1 MLRGKNW
8 LVMKVCPLLHPCKEG
23 AAILPGENGSR
34 ATRPPLRTNSTQ
46 LIGYRVRSRDVGTTL
61 KSRQFPSAAFHKG
74 PFPYLT
80 GPAVSHVEL
89 SRL

>member
-1 MLRGKNW
+1 MGVEGWNLAKGEE
-8 LVMKVCPLLHPCKEG
+8 LACDEGVPPLHPCKEG

-74 PFPYLT
+74 PSPT
-80 GPAVSHVEL
+80 
-89 SRL
+89 